1 MSREP
6 DQPRRPSGDYAVGY
20 CRPPKEHQFRSG
32 ESGNPR
38 GRPEGAPTL
47 EDLFAREARRLVKLK
62 RGDEIIHITKLE
74 ALVRK
79 VFQKGLDGDLGALC
93 PLLLASTQRRSAHR
107 KIVSSAS
114 VHSSLARNVPKIRNQ
129 FGPVSR
135 VKTTKPEDSSLRRS
149 KVRSQS
155 IACST

>member
-20 CRPPKEHQFRSG
+20 CRPPKEHQFRPG

-38 GRPEGAPTL
+38 GRPEGALTL

-79 VFQKGLDGDLGALC
+79 VFQKGLDGDLGASRIILQ
-93 PLLLASTQRRSAHR
+93 LATQGGEVADQNDPDTAAMPDDEAVQR
-107 KIVSSAS
+107 I
-114 VHSSLARNVPKIRNQ
+114 
-129 FGPVSR
+129 
-135 VKTTKPEDSSLRRS
+135 LRRFQHL
-149 KVRSQS
+149 VPDRDNDE
-155 IACST
+155 